1 MTERDVV
8 VILREWRDEFALAH
22 GYHLA
27 AMVKTLRALDR
38 AAGDRLIRGEPRRPS
53 VAFSTESLRR
63 APPTEATVFGP

>member
-53 VAFSTESLRR
+53 AGVVAVPSSVFFSEQTDSR
-63 APPTEATVFGP
+63 